1 MSDNSERSLIL
12 IIQKKSPHHSTSI
25 LHFMDQTKHS
35 VVSPDNLL
43 GTHDIVIPVANE
55 DLPNDASLAIYEST
69 LQRTGT
75 WAWMATE
82 LTLVGPGV
90 PVVHEAHH
98 DLESFFYILL
108 AVCLLYNNACQPK
121 PAKVLAQCFDPLF
134 AVKQPS
140 IYKTLTIQSDV
151 GWIALMISHIS
162 PYFQPLIALLENIW
176 RELILPIKLDGK
188 KLQANRNF
196 SHDNFINAIIMMLSN
211 LPESYWLAKVAKK
224 GQTIVP
230 QSMGTSS
237 AASISSTSSPP
248 WLLSTSLD
256 VVTPS
261 LVVSSGHLS
270 RLSSIRA
277 LGSSS

>member
-1 MSDNSERSLIL
+1 
-12 IIQKKSPHHSTSI
+12 
-25 LHFMDQTKHS
+25 MDQTKHS

-43 GTHDIVIPVANE
+43 GTHDIVIPVADE
-55 DLPNDASLAIYEST
+55 DLPNDASLAIDESA

-75 WAWMATE
+75 WAWMAAE
-82 LTLVGPGV
+82 LALVGPGV

-108 AVCLLYNNACQPK
+108 AVCLLYDNPCQPK
-121 PAKVLAQCFDPLF
+121 PAKVLAQCFDPFF
-134 AVKQPS
+134 AVTQPS
-140 IYKTLTIQSDV
+140 IYKTLAIQSDV
-151 GWIALMISHIS
+151 GWTALMIPHIS
-162 PYFQPLIALLENIW
+162 PYFQPLITLLEDIW

-196 SHDNFINAIIMMLSN
+196 SHDNFIDAIVTMLSN

-230 QSMGTSS
+230 QSMDTSS
-237 AASISSTSSPP
+237 AASISSTSSPT
-248 WLLSTSLD
+248 WLLPTSVD

-261 LVVSSGHLS
+261 SVLSSGHLT
-270 RLSSIRA
+270 RLPPIRA